1 MSSAKRKL
9 VLKKLNSHNT
19 IWHPESTLVFKS
31 QKERLV
37 IGRYVDEQLIS
48 LDEEALDL
56 CDEWKFN
63 PDESLLET
71 GNEEESVEEVDGEQD
86 ENKVDSVEDDE
97 ADEADEAG
105 ESGEEEEVETKVDSL
120 EENNKDESDDNND
133 VRVTETKV
141 DSVKNVEKES
151 DNKDILDLAS
161 ELSAK
166 LNEGFSMVKGRLDKS
181 DNENKDLRAKL
192 AETES
197 RLADTEDKLSSLQSE
212 YDVIKKKFDTMK
224 SLFA

>member
-37 IGRYVDEQLIS
+37 IGRYVDEQLIP

-71 GNEEESVEEVDGEQD
+71 GNEEDESVEEAEETEENEVEV
-86 ENKVDSVEDDE
+86 ENKVESLEDEE
-97 ADEADEAG
+97 AE
-105 ESGEEEEVETKVDSL
+105 ESGEEAETKVDSL
-120 EENNKDESDDNND
+120 EEDTKDESDDENND
-133 VRVTETKV
+133 ASVTDTKV
-141 DSVKNVEKES
+141 NSAKNVEKETNN
-151 DNKDILDLAS
+151 NKYAGSIYIYVHKHFCDIQ
-161 ELSAK
+161 
-166 LNEGFSMVKGRLDKS
+166 
-181 DNENKDLRAKL
+181 
-192 AETES
+192 T
-197 RLADTEDKLSSLQSE
+197 
-212 YDVIKKKFDTMK
+212 IKKKHKTTPP
-224 SLFA
+224 LFAKIQLLFFLCNHHRLSHEKLIPPASPICCFDKLRLHKFEIS

>member
-37 IGRYVDEQLIS
+37 IGRYVNDQLIP
-48 LDEEALDL
+48 LDDDALDL

-71 GNEEESVEEVDGEQD
+71 GNEEDEESVEEGDSKVESVDEEDEEEGESKVESSESVEEGESKVESVD
-86 ENKVDSVEDDE
+86 EESKEDDVEESNEKVENVDDSVDRELGTNDDVL
-97 ADEADEAG
+97 
-105 ESGEEEEVETKVDSL
+105 S
-120 EENNKDESDDNND
+120 
-133 VRVTETKV
+133 
-141 DSVKNVEKES
+141 
-151 DNKDILDLAS
+151 LAS

-166 LNEGFSMVKGRLDKS
+166 LNEGFCMVKDRLDKS
-181 DNENKDLRAKL
+181 DKENKGLRSKL
-192 AETES
+192 VDTES
-197 RLADTEDKLSSLQSE
+197 RLVETEDKLSKLQGE

-224 SLFA
+224 SLFS

>member
-37 IGRYVDEQLIS
+37 IGRYVNDQLIP
-48 LDEEALDL
+48 LDDDALDL

-71 GNEEESVEEVDGEQD
+71 GNEEDEESVEEGDSKVESVDEEDEEEGESKVESSESVEEGESKVESVD
-86 ENKVDSVEDDE
+86 EESKEDDVEESDEKVENVDDSVDRELGTNDDVL
-97 ADEADEAG
+97 
-105 ESGEEEEVETKVDSL
+105 S
-120 EENNKDESDDNND
+120 
-133 VRVTETKV
+133 
-141 DSVKNVEKES
+141 
-151 DNKDILDLAS
+151 LAS

-166 LNEGFSMVKGRLDKS
+166 LNEGFCMVKDRLDKS
-181 DNENKDLRAKL
+181 DKVNKGLRSKL
-192 AETES
+192 VDTES
-197 RLADTEDKLSSLQSE
+197 RLVETEDKLSKLQGE

-224 SLFA
+224 SLFS

>member
-37 IGRYVDEQLIS
+37 IGRYVNDQLIP
-48 LDEEALDL
+48 LDDDALDL

-71 GNEEESVEEVDGEQD
+71 GNEEDEESVEEGDSKVESVDEEDEEEGESKVESSESVEEGESKVESVD
-86 ENKVDSVEDDE
+86 EESKEDDVEESDEKVENVDDSVDRELGTNDDVL
-97 ADEADEAG
+97 
-105 ESGEEEEVETKVDSL
+105 S
-120 EENNKDESDDNND
+120 
-133 VRVTETKV
+133 
-141 DSVKNVEKES
+141 
-151 DNKDILDLAS
+151 LAS

-166 LNEGFSMVKGRLDKS
+166 LNEGFCMVKDRLDKS
-181 DNENKDLRAKL
+181 DKENKGLRSKL
-192 AETES
+192 VDTES
-197 RLADTEDKLSSLQSE
+197 RLVETEDKLSKLQGE

-224 SLFA
+224 SLFS